1 MHYKENENSI
11 NHFKTTTMTR
21 EEDYKLFVK
30 QNTNRRNGKILKCYK
45 EKYGDMPM
53 EEAFE
58 QHYQSICEY
67 EKLIEKVDKLET
79 YLLNQE
85 IRPVYSN
92 ISESRYYH
100 FKGLKLRFS
109 SHVYPTGSMTDRLMN
124 VYDLCAEPNLID
136 EVLEKISVEL

>member
-1 MHYKENENSI
+1 
-11 NHFKTTTMTR
+11 MTR
-21 EEDYKLFVK
+21 EEYYKLFVK
-30 QNTNRRNGKILKCYK
+30 NNTNRNNGKILKCYK

-67 EKLIEKVDKLET
+67 EKLCERVDNLET
-79 YLLNQE
+79 YLLNQN
-85 IRPVYSN
+85 ITPVRSN

-124 VYDLCAEPNLID
+124 VYDLCADKHLVD
-136 EVLEKISVEL
+136 EVLNLTNITL